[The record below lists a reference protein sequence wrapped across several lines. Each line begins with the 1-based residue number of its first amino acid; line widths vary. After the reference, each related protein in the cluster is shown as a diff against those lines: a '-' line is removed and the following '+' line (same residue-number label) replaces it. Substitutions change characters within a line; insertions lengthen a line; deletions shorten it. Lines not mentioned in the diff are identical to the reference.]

1 VTSGPVRPAG
11 VDLSCE
17 EGAGGGPPLSPRAW
31 RITVV
36 GLHVVFVALIVI
48 ASTTILLAPI
58 EASRAILL
66 SALGALAVAY
76 AFLGAPAMT
85 SRNQRRAD
93 AYLVVLVLV
102 FAVLAWEEPS
112 LLFLLFIG
120 YTHVWFLTESLRRGI
135 VWTVLLALASTIGP
149 GVAWSRGEEP
159 LSGPAQTLV
168 GLAFSIAMGI
178 WISRV
183 LEQSNQRALLIREL
197 ERTRAELAELHHA
210 QGMTAERERLAREVH
225 DTLAQGYT
233 SIVVLAQTAS
243 AALPPGA
250 DGVAERLALIEEV
263 ARENLAEARAMVA
276 AFSPLALDSATLLE
290 ALERLVERFG
300 RETGLAARLDTSALG
315 DGGAELSRSE
325 EVVLLRGAQEALANV
340 RRHASA
346 TAVVLRVSRVGTGE
360 SAQVSV
366 HVEDDGVGFDPD
378 DAQGVGL
385 AGLRDRAAEVGG
397 TVDVI
402 SAPGEGTRVTVR
414 VPAR

>member
-1 VTSGPVRPAG
+1 MTSGPVRPAAG
-11 VDLSCE
+11 DPSCAE
-17 EGAGGGPPLSPRAW
+17 EAGGGPPLSPRAW

-36 GLHVVFVALIVI
+36 GLHVVFVALLVI
-48 ASTTILLAPI
+48 AGTTILLAPI
-58 EASRAILL
+58 EASRALL
-66 SALGALAVAY
+66 LAALGALALAY
-76 AFLGAPAMT
+76 AFLGGPAMT
-85 SRNQRRAD
+85 SRDQRRAD
-93 AYLVVLVLV
+93 AYLAVLVLV
-102 FAVLAWEEPS
+102 FAVLAGNEPA

-120 YTHVWFLTESLRRGI
+120 YTHVWFLTGSLRRGI

-149 GVAWSRGEEP
+149 GIAWSRGEEP

-178 WISRV
+178 WITRV

-210 QGMTAERERLAREVH
+210 QGMAAERERLAREVH

-233 SIVVLAQTAS
+233 SIVVLAQTAA

-263 ARENLAEARAMVA
+263 ARENLGEARAMVA
-276 AFSPLALDSATLLE
+276 AFSPLALDSATLVE

-300 RETGLAARLDTSALG
+300 RETGLATRLDTSALG

-346 TAVVLRVSRVGTGE
+346 TAVVLRVSRVGSGE
-360 SAQVSV
+360 SAHVSV

-378 DAQGVGL
+378 DASGVGL

-397 TVDVI
+397 TVDVV